1 MKTKGAGCLIFIFIL
16 VFAMGTKVYEEVG
29 PAQVQISG
37 ATLTINHGEYQPL
50 EALCSLE
57 MQRCTLKSAGISGT
71 PYVPEFE
78 IAANP
83 GDKPGVLF
91 FKISNARVEPG
102 ESSAA
107 EIRPLQGTHYA
118 VLVPTDGNWYTFNV
132 YHP

>member
-1 MKTKGAGCLIFIFIL
+1 MKKGAGCVVFIFIVIL
-16 VFAMGTKVYEEVG
+16 AMGIRIYEELG
-29 PAQVQISG
+29 PMQVQI
-37 ATLTINHGEYQPL
+37 ADVPMVINHGKYQPL

-57 MQRCTLKSAGISGT
+57 KQTCTLRSAGVSGT

-91 FKISNARVEPG
+91 FKIENARVEPG
-102 ESSAA
+102 EKNAA
-107 EIRPLQGTHYA
+107 EVRQLQDTHYA

-132 YHP
+132 YRP